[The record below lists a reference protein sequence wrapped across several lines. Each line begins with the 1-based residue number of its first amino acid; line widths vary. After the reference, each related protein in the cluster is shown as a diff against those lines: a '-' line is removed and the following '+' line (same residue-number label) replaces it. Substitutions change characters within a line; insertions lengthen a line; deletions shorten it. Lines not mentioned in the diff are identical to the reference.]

1 MNIFNVKHDSG
12 EFVVFQ
18 EKRVVAIEKTEIEAY
33 KRIHE
38 LAEQYIEDLNNNFQ
52 EFLTQNE

>member
-1 MNIFNVKHDSG
+1 MNIFKVKYDSG